1 MWDSDRSVSCL
12 PRLHRLL
19 ALTSSTAERTGT
31 GPEASGYALRW
42 RANALYLRT
51 CIPASASAARRAT
64 ASVTLSLKLSLS
76 VRLIRRRALFY
87 LCWDWSVWCRF
98 WLCSAY
104 WHHQNSGNS
113 SQVWKCIIRMS
124 ILISNVFINS

>member
-64 ASVTLSLKLSLS
+64 ASVTLSLKLSLFLSLSLS
-76 VRLIRRRALFY
+76 VCGSFGARHFSSYVGIGTYDADFGCVHHTDTIRIQEIHLKFE
-87 LCWDWSVWCRF
+87 SV
-98 WLCSAY
+98 
-104 WHHQNSGNS
+104 S
-113 SQVWKCIIRMS
+113 SEC
-124 ILISNVFINS
+124 